1 MSHLISK
8 QKCLTKLWIFLVAM
22 LDADQDKHCKI
33 LSVSDNSWI
42 LEQIKPWIR
51 VTKSFHDWHT
61 DRHDTKRNYQIVVI
75 KDQERNIFS
84 GKKASHSAA
93 TSLRISEFLHKK
105 SDSNHMYYSIN
116 FSLSQKFR
124 WALELLNYILNI
136 RLYKNKN
143 WCFSRHSL
151 SKILMSLM
159 TEKLNYFCIS
169 EVYLCLLYL
178 ETKKASW
185 YSIIIQP

>member
-22 LDADQDKHCKI
+22 LDDQDKHCKI

-61 DRHDTKRNYQIVVI
+61 DRHDTKPNYQIVVI
-75 KDQERNIFS
+75 KDQERKIFS

-93 TSLRISEFLHKK
+93 TFENFRIFTQKIRFESYVLFHQFQLKPK
-105 SDSNHMYYSIN
+105 IP
-116 FSLSQKFR
+116 LSSWTF
-124 WALELLNYILNI
+124 ELLNI
-136 RLYKNKN
+136 RLYKTKN
-143 WCFSRHSL
+143 WCFSRNSL
-151 SKILMSLM
+151 SKILLSLI

-169 EVYLCLLYL
+169 QVFLCLLYL
-178 ETKKASW
+178 ETKTASW